1 MLVVQAGRFARE
13 FGHSYVG
20 TEHLLLA
27 ISEEAG
33 DAGQVLR
40 AVGMEEPCLRSMVL
54 AGAGIGSRTLF
65 LPQGLSPRAR
75 RAVHQAGVEAGRLH
89 APNVTPEH
97 LLLALLRD
105 DGCTACRIL
114 QENGAELDCMFTET
128 YGALYA
134 RPQPQQGRQISVRLL
149 EQYCENMIEKAAGM
163 EPVIGRER
171 ELCEVEQILC
181 RKNKNNPALIGEPGV
196 GITEGLPS
204 VKYFADKACLSPNY
218 FGDLIK
224 KETGKTAQEYQANG
238 N

>member
-33 DAGQVLR
+33 GAGRVLR

-75 RAVHQAGVEAGRLH
+75 RAVHQAGVEAVRLH

-114 QENGAELDCMFTET
+114 QENGAELDRMFTET
-128 YGALYA
+128 
-134 RPQPQQGRQISVRLL
+134 
-149 EQYCENMIEKAAGM
+149 
-163 EPVIGRER
+163 
-171 ELCEVEQILC
+171 
-181 RKNKNNPALIGEPGV
+181 
-196 GITEGLPS
+196 
-204 VKYFADKACLSPNY
+204 
-218 FGDLIK
+218 
-224 KETGKTAQEYQANG
+224 
-238 N
+238 